1 MHALSAHGKCRHRS
15 TFFHYVIHA
24 KRIRRKSKKI
34 KHTQTHIIIWWYY
47 CKKIS
52 MRWARKFLEKTAA
65 AVVTAAIGVD
75 VRGSHAPH
83 PLAARRI
90 YVVHRL
96 FFALARTVEAPDM
109 NAACWKGVWCRCPR
123 GQTRGTGRPRIAS
136 MRLDHMLNKVIY
148 YTEKRAIPFL
158 ISCHTRGGC
167 VCVCA
172 RAGRAHTT
180 LHLHSNTEQQE
191 WWIALSVHLRSSS
204 FTAAHCLYCHAF
216 CSFVRAT
223 HRQKKTA

>member
-65 AVVTAAIGVD
+65 AAVTAAIGD

-83 PLAARRI
+83 LLAARRI

-148 YTEKRAIPFL
+148 YTEKRAIPFV
-158 ISCHTRGGC
+158 CHTRGGC
-167 VCVCA
+167 VVCVQ
-172 RAGRAHTT
+172 
-180 LHLHSNTEQQE
+180 EQE
-191 WWIALSVHLRSSS
+191 ERTPLSISIQTPNS
-204 FTAAHCLYCHAF
+204 
-216 CSFVRAT
+216 
-223 HRQKKTA
+223 KNGE

>member
-65 AVVTAAIGVD
+65 AAVTAAIGVD

-83 PLAARRI
+83 LLAARRI

-167 VCVCA
+167 VVCVQ
-172 RAGRAHTT
+172 
-180 LHLHSNTEQQE
+180 EQE
-191 WWIALSVHLRSSS
+191 ERTPLSISIQTPNS
-204 FTAAHCLYCHAF
+204 
-216 CSFVRAT
+216 
-223 HRQKKTA
+223 KNGE